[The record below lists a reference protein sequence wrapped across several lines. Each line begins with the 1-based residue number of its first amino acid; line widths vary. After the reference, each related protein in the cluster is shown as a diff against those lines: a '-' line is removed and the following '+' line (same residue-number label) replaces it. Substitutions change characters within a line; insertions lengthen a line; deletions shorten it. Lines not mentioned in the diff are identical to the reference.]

1 MRCTRL
7 PDGRSEQASL
17 AEVDRVGPYPTLPRG
32 ISFEQETI
40 RWADF
45 ALSVIDRR
53 VDVLV

>member
-1 MRCTRL
+1 
-7 PDGRSEQASL
+7 L
-17 AEVDRVGPYPTLPRG
+17 AEVDRVGPYLTLPRG

-45 ALSVIDRR
+45 ALSVIDCR

>member
-1 MRCTRL
+1 MHPPARRAQRTGL
-7 PDGRSEQASL
+7 PRGSGPG
-17 AEVDRVGPYPTLPRG
+17 GPYLTPPRG

>member
-1 MRCTRL
+1 MESIELTIY
-7 PDGRSEQASL
+7 
-17 AEVDRVGPYPTLPRG
+17 AER
-32 ISFEQETI
+32 ETI